1 MCYLSLRPS
10 VYDRKRRAIASVT
23 LSLNITVHKIFGS
36 AADDSAAGSAA
47 DGSAADGSAAD
58 GSAADD
64 SVAGTVATASA
75 AVRLG
80 LHALRCTLVIAAR
93 APPAPASFMCLWR
106 ASPGAPPWALR
117 QHCAWLLLP
126 WTPRLVDL
134 VHLAGAGETR
144 LLATG
149 LPARGDRRG
158 RVAASSSSLVTPVHG
173 ALPLPGGI
181 IVGLWVCRVGS
192 SVKVTREEWLL
203 TYTQH
208 S

>member
-93 APPAPASFMCLWR
+93 APPAPAYRSC
-106 ASPGAPPWALR
+106 ACGALR
-117 QHCAWLLLP
+117 LALLLGHCASTALGCCCLGRRDSLIWCIWPELAKHACSRLGF
-126 WTPRLVDL
+126 PRAVI
-134 VHLAGAGETR
+134 GA
-144 LLATG
+144 
-149 LPARGDRRG
+149 
-158 RVAASSSSLVTPVHG
+158 
-173 ALPLPGGI
+173 
-181 IVGLWVCRVGS
+181 VGS
-192 SVKVTREEWLL
+192 RHPRRRS
-203 TYTQH
+203 
-208 S
+208 